1 MSPHRKKKKANGI
14 SQTPRSATHTMLRV
28 PTQETTLEFPV
39 NIGRMSIC
47 PVWKDLKSLRKGEVL
62 EIKGLDF
69 KDPQAKRAIE
79 IVLGLVHG
87 DDVLV
92 DYRGDPRLLLY
103 MTEVHKALGSP
114 KHTCHAE
121 QRLEPDDSG
130 HSSFFRGI
138 TNVIFDVGREEK
150 YLYRVNGWL
159 LFALVADRIDLY
171 PVKILVRNN
180 LVLFC
185 RSEQQSLPDEVK
197 DSIGDGEW
205 EELQRLNMVDN
216 AMLEMRKCYVDTI
229 FKCLRLLSHQLEH
242 FEKGGGTM
250 LKLSDTLL
258 LRIPP
263 RAQGVTSLASVR
275 QFVWGSCHR
284 PNTRHMRDGREYLV

>member
-1 MSPHRKKKKANGI
+1 MMAAKRQRRKRKRPDSSPSSTMSPHRKKKNADGI
-14 SQTPRSATHTMLRV
+14 SQTPRFSTYTMLRV

-39 NIGRMSIC
+39 NIGCMSIC
-47 PVWKDLKSLRKGEVL
+47 PVWKDLKSLKKGRKGKKL
-62 EIKGLDF
+62 EIKSLDF

-114 KHTCHAE
+114 KHTCHTE
-121 QRLEPDDSG
+121 QRLETDDSG
-130 HSSFFRGI
+130 YSSFFRGI

-150 YLYRVNGWL
+150 YLYRVKDWL

-205 EELQRLNMVDN
+205 EELQRLKMIGKRRYMFEIGIFSWLELTCCNRQRHAGN
-216 AMLEMRKCYVDTI
+216 A
-229 FKCLRLLSHQLEH
+229 
-242 FEKGGGTM
+242 
-250 LKLSDTLL
+250 
-258 LRIPP
+258 
-263 RAQGVTSLASVR
+263 
-275 QFVWGSCHR
+275 
-284 PNTRHMRDGREYLV
+284 